1 MGSWSGSDMDSCCA
15 THKDTCTAWDVE
27 LDVNFWAF
35 YFELSLVICDA
46 LSKSINNSVKDNF
59 YFMVTVDSSGS
70 GNRTTFGRSDPLKEA
85 QPQVRIQFGNYKS
98 LSSN

>member
-1 MGSWSGSDMDSCCA
+1 MPLTK
-15 THKDTCTAWDVE
+15 THVLLGMLNLISTFGHFTLA
-27 LDVNFWAF
+27 
-35 YFELSLVICDA
+35 ICDA